1 MDGALKQNL
10 IERVAVGDIFRRRA
24 ATSAEKTALVETRG
38 DKEIRL
44 SYRELNQKLNRFA
57 RAARAAGFQKGDR
70 IGLLGLNSSEY
81 VIALYGC
88 AKAGIIAVPINPGL
102 NPKDVIYVL
111 NHAEVKALVVDDQL
125 FPLADAVKPHLP
137 KVELMIGIP
146 ATDQAVND
154 PYIPFEDFL
163 KNQPDDEIEDV
174 IIKDRD
180 VLEILYTSGTTSLP
194 KGVMVSH
201 LSTFIM
207 SLTNA
212 IEMELQRETVTTA
225 LLPIFHCAQQT
236 FALTTFHLGGKLTL
250 FRAFDP
256 TALLKAIEKEQ
267 IQTMLALPIMYR
279 AMLDHPL
286 VKTVDLSSMKTCIY
300 AMTPMDHRTLKEGI
314 ETFGADFM
322 LGTGQ
327 TECFPSTNT
336 FRPEWQLKKNGNY
349 WGESALTL
357 DTAVM
362 DLEGNLL
369 PQGKTGEIV
378 WRGPAVMNG
387 YLKNEEAPEESRA
400 FAWHHSGDLGYF
412 DEDNL
417 LVFVDRKKDMI
428 KSGGENVPSIK
439 VERVILA
446 DPRIQSVA
454 VVGIPHQQWIEA
466 VTAFVVPQAG
476 AELSEADVIQLC
488 KEQLGRFEVPKRVVF
503 LEDMPLTSTGKVRK
517 NVLRQEYQNLFEED
531 KQ

>member
-1 MDGALKQNL
+1 MDRTLEQNL

-24 ATSAEKTALVETRG
+24 ATSTDKTALVETRG
-38 DKEIRL
+38 NKEIRF
-44 SYRELNQKLNRFA
+44 SYQELNQHMNRFA

-70 IGLLGLNSSEY
+70 IGLLGLNSAEY

-137 KVELMIGIP
+137 MVELMIGIP
-146 ATDQAVND
+146 AMAQAIND
-154 PYIPFEDFL
+154 PYIPFDDFL
-163 KNQPDDEIEDV
+163 KNQADDEIED
-174 IIKDRD
+174 IIIQDRD
-180 VLEILYTSGTTSLP
+180 VFEILYTSGTTSLP

-212 IEMELQRETVTTA
+212 IELELQRETVTTA

-236 FALTTFHLGGKLTL
+236 FALTTFHLGGKLAL

-256 TALLKAIEKEQ
+256 AVLLKTIEKEQ
-267 IQTMLALPIMYR
+267 VQTMLALPIMYR

-286 VKTVDLSSMKTCIY
+286 VKTVDLHSMKTCIY
-300 AMTPMDHRTLKEGI
+300 AMTPMDHRTLEEGI
-314 ETFGADFM
+314 EVFGADFM

-327 TECFPSTNT
+327 TEFFPSTNT

-387 YLKNEEAPEESRA
+387 YLKNDEATEKSRA

-466 VTAFVVPQAG
+466 VTAFVVPQTG
-476 AELSEADVIQLC
+476 EKLSEEEVIEVC
-488 KEQLGRFEVPKRVVF
+488 KEQLGKFEIPKRVVF
-503 LEDMPLTSTGKVRK
+503 LEQMPLTSTGKMRK
-517 NVLRQEYQNLFEED
+517 NVLREKHHDLFAGD